1 MGQDVDG
8 TIQTAGVGQ
17 GDPDSG
23 DPRHR
28 TPPPLNGTVS
38 AQMQRMPRASTGPE
52 LALRRELHR
61 LGVRFRV
68 NHPGLPGR
76 PDIALTRA
84 RVAVFVDGCFW
95 HRCAEH
101 GTMPTNNSQWWSAKL
116 ERNVQ
121 RDREKDD
128 TLAGMGWVAVHV
140 WEHEDPV
147 AAAAALQKLW
157 LRRRVAS

>member
-121 RDREKDD
+121 RDREKDEA
-128 TLAGMGWVAVHV
+128 LAGMGWVAVHV

-147 AAAAALQKLW
+147 VVAAALRELW
-157 LRRRVAS
+157 LRRRGNT